1 MKHRK
6 SILWMTA
13 VLLGMTAV
21 FDVEASDI
29 ETVSQDINIMPSGD
43 MAEYRPSKPM
53 EFLSGQDAEELDEI
67 MKNYDPDGDSL
78 LLNKAKSYYY
88 YEKLDSV
95 AKEIYDVMYGV
106 AQDPVNEGNI
116 GFMMTDIDPQSEEYY
131 YEFNIAYRALCFD
144 HPELFWL
151 YSGEEAEMYYLSEAV
166 DYGGFYFVYIKMLEP
181 YTNYEGQMKAF
192 NNAAEEF
199 LADIDQNVSEYEIVR
214 QIHDKLIEKVN
225 YDDPVESNQV
235 TLARGQ
241 DLAHTAYGALVAD
254 SSGNSCYA
262 VCDGYT
268 LAMEYLLQQCGIEVA
283 FIGGLAG
290 TSEQDAGGHA
300 WNIVKVDGEWYELDS
315 TWDDAGSVEDDLTPG
330 TAEYDYVMEALNDAT
345 YREKIDHF
353 LFLVSTDTIRHFVPG
368 EEYTYITQDQQFDF
382 QMVGESVHIRLN
394 SSNTEAICDAAII
407 SLAPD
412 SMQNYK

>member
-78 LLNKAKSYYY
+78 LFNKAKSYYY

>member
-181 YTNYEGQMKAF
+181 YTNYEGQMNAF

-268 LAMEYLLQQCGIEVA
+268 LAMEYLLQQCEIEVA

-368 EEYTYITQDQQFDF
+368 EEYTYTTQDQQFDF

>member
-368 EEYTYITQDQQFDF
+368 EEYTYTTQDQQFDF

>member
-315 TWDDAGSVEDDLTPG
+315 TWDDAGSVDDDLTPG

-368 EEYTYITQDQQFDF
+368 EEYTYTTQDQQFDF